1 MRSKPDEALKYFIL
15 LKIFKNALYL
25 KMSHSILIDVEHFLD
40 FLEKIL
46 FSPHIFFKFF
56 FLGGGGGW
64 LIPIIT
70 VDYIIIC
77 ILSFSFH
84 ITMFNTKHYHI
95 DKWNS
100 LHGEA
105 LSALGVNQ
113 SHRFVAG

>member
-46 FSPHIFFKFF
+46 FSPYIFFKSFF
-56 FLGGGGGW
+56 FGGGGW

-77 ILSFSFH
+77 F
-84 ITMFNTKHYHI
+84 YHF
-95 DKWNS
+95 
-100 LHGEA
+100 L
-105 LSALGVNQ
+105 
-113 SHRFVAG
+113 FT